1 MAYVFL
7 QCRDETCRLR
17 FPAPAAEANGLR
29 CPRCRG
35 PLAHVETFRRNVST
49 TSGLNQ
55 SPIETFRRN
64 VSTSGQPPLVALLD
78 NIRSIHNVGSMFRT
92 ADGAGVD
99 HLHLLGITA
108 TPDHP
113 RLAKAAL
120 GAHETVPWSYHRHG
134 PDAAAGLRDQ
144 GFQLWALERTAE
156 LSPQVSLYEAE
167 PLSGPL
173 ALIVGNERAGVDPA
187 LLALCDGVFTL
198 PMSGEKSSL
207 NVAVAFGIAV
217 YHLRFGKEEHR
228 VSQRKTEFHREA
240 QRGTEKLF

>member
-1 MAYVFL
+1 
-7 QCRDETCRLR
+7 
-17 FPAPAAEANGLR
+17 
-29 CPRCRG
+29 
-35 PLAHVETFRRNVST
+35 
-49 TSGLNQ
+49 
-55 SPIETFRRN
+55 
-64 VSTSGQPPLVALLD
+64 
-78 NIRSIHNVGSMFRT
+78 MFRT